1 MKKTAAHAADAEW
14 NIAVPP
20 DLDEDSRLFLACRGA
35 KEASFPLLVRK
46 AASLVIL
53 SSLTREV
60 KEEVRRSG
68 LSQEE
73 LDGFIADGIA
83 WARSPVAAAR
93 GSAA

>member
-20 DLDEDSRLFLACRGA
+20 DLDEDSRLFLASRGA

-60 KEEVRRSG
+60 KEEVRRSA
-68 LSQEE
+68 QT
-73 LDGFIADGIA
+73 
-83 WARSPVAAAR
+83 PQVMN
-93 GSAA
+93 